1 MTGTVR
7 LLLGREVASH
17 WNDLGCYE
25 YVRISKPL
33 QALLNIFNIFI
44 LYSLD
49 FSRIWC
55 WTGLKWNGGVHLL
68 SLQSFIICK
77 DGILDAKGCCA
88 KCLPQNW
95 HDQRRSTK
103 TEAPRSC
110 SSSWS
115 CFVDWI
121 RCITAE
127 CHREQGDNEEF
138 LPWFRV
144 KLQQI
149 QENQRRISRESSFLQ
164 FHIFSH
170 SFTRRIRYLSGSDYV
185 SDKIWQ
191 VTCWETV
198 RFAGPTAP
206 ASASANP
213 MATQMLKKAWNHW
226 NLCRSMFMK
235 HNGKNET

>member
-33 QALLNIFNIFI
+33 QALLNMFNIFI

-88 KCLPQNW
+88 KCLPQNG

-149 QENQRRISRESSFLQ
+149 QENQRRISQSSFLQ
-164 FHIFSH
+164 FHIFTWFH
-170 SFTRRIRYLSGSDYV
+170 QKNQVPVVRLC
-185 SDKIWQ
+185 IWQ
-191 VTCWETV
+191 DLTSDVLGNCQV
-198 RFAGPTAP
+198 
-206 ASASANP
+206 
-213 MATQMLKKAWNHW
+213 
-226 NLCRSMFMK
+226 CRAHSSSLSY
-235 HNGKNET
+235 GKSYGNTDLEKSVEPLEPV